1 MTILEKIRAWC
12 HVVLTFNYNWKD
24 FASLTESKIYVADVS
39 WTRALQIYIYIYIK
53 QRIST

>member
-39 WTRALQIYIYIYIK
+39 WTRALQIYIYIK